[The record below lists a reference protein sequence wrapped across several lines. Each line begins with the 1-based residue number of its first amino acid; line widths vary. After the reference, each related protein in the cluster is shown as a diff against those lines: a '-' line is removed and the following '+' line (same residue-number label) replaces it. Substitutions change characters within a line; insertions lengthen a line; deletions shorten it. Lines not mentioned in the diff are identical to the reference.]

1 MKYVIVEDLSTGL
14 ELPIIFNEIFDHIRM
29 VPEGCK
35 AISAGTVSFDY
46 DGEKVIVN
54 PYGMSRTLDLK
65 YRPTVDQGILQ
76 KTLDKY

>member
-1 MKYVIVEDLSTGL
+1 
-14 ELPIIFNEIFDHIRM
+14 M

-35 AISAGTVSFDY
+35 AVSAGTVSFDY

-54 PYGMSRTLDLK
+54 AYGMSTTLDLK